1 MNRTQKAELVDQL
14 TNDISDAPFVV
25 LTDFGGAS
33 ANHTNAFRRKLE
45 KHGLRLQVVKNTLT
59 KRAIAGTDKE
69 VLGDHLAGMTGLIIS
84 GEDPTAAAKAIQDAL
99 EKKDPIEIK
108 GSFFEGAIQEG
119 DAGVKLV
126 ASLPSRED
134 LLVMLLRTL
143 QAGPRNV
150 LGVIRGPARDLLYLL
165 KNYET
170 KLADAE
176 GGE

>member
-1 MNRTQKAELVDQL
+1 MNRTQKADVVEKL
-14 TNDISDAPFVV
+14 TADLGESPFIV

-45 KHGLRLQVVKNTLT
+45 KHGLRMQVVKNTLA

-69 VLGDHLAGMTGLIIS
+69 VLGSHLSGMTGLIIS
-84 GEDPTAAAKAIQDAL
+84 GEDPTATAKAVQDAL

-108 GSFFEGAIQEG
+108 GTFFEGDMAQG
-119 DAGVKLV
+119 DAGLKLV

-170 KLADAE
+170 KLAEAE

>member
-1 MNRTQKAELVDQL
+1 MNRNEKAGLVDQL
-14 TNDISDAPFVV
+14 TSDLADAPFVV

-33 ANHTNAFRRKLE
+33 ANHTNEFRRRLE
-45 KHGLRLQVVKNTLT
+45 KHGLRMQVVKNTLT
-59 KRAIAGTDKE
+59 RRAIAGTEKE
-69 VLGDHLAGMTGLIIS
+69 GLDGQLVGMTGLIIS
-84 GEDPTAAAKAIQDAL
+84 GEDATAAAKAIQGSL

-108 GSFFEGAIQEG
+108 GSFFEGQVAEG